1 MFYSANTHC
10 RYPSGNILSCLC
22 DEAVALL
29 EGHESLGKLLTEAR
43 FRASASV
50 RQAYGTQVLMSLT
63 AKILFSPLLRKKEN
77 LTATSNKLAE

>member
-22 DEAVALL
+22 DEAVAFL

-50 RQAYGTQVLMSLT
+50 RQDYGTQVLMGLT